1 MAPPAPR
8 QRSRTIAYATAAV
21 TVAGVTAWLIYAVL
35 AGYQRQ
41 IADAKSGPKLVDV
54 VIAVNELLPGRPIA
68 EGDLASAQM
77 PEGSFSAESVYKPS
91 ETKEIYGQVPAE
103 RVLPGEVLRHERL
116 DVTAARAALDRIIA
130 PGARAVTVLAERAA
144 GVGGLL
150 RPADQVDVI
159 VTIRPDSD
167 ELGAKWVTE
176 TILQNVRVLAIDT
189 DVLGA
194 SAETKDPK
202 KKNDNRNNRKILVT
216 LEVMPDEAEKLA
228 LSASRGDLHLTLRG
242 AQDDEILTDN
252 GPLVADA
259 LIGLNKQDPSDAA
272 AKRRKEVQ
280 EAARPKAAS
289 TPAPAPPEA
298 ASSTTVINGSE
309 DETIRYDQ
317 NGNPI
322 DPKTSRAGRR

>member
-1 MAPPAPR
+1 VR
-8 QRSRTIAYATAAV
+8 
-21 TVAGVTAWLIYAVL
+21 
-35 AGYQRQ
+35 
-41 IADAKSGPKLVDV
+41 
-54 VIAVNELLPGRPIA
+54 
-68 EGDLASAQM
+68 
-77 PEGSFSAESVYKPS
+77 
-91 ETKEIYGQVPAE
+91 
-103 RVLPGEVLRHERL
+103 PGEVLRHERL

-167 ELGAKWVTE
+167 ELGADWVTE

-194 SAETKDPK
+194 QADTKDAK

-242 AQDDEILTDN
+242 AQDDQILPDH
-252 GPLVADA
+252 GPLVTNA
-259 LIGLNKQDPSDAA
+259 LVGLKSFGASDAA
-272 AKRRKEVQ
+272 ATRRKEVQ
-280 EAARPKAAS
+280 AQARKAPSKTA
-289 TPAPAPPEA
+289 APAEPTTGTTMEIIQGSKSEIQKFDDKGDKI
-298 ASSTTVINGSE
+298 SS
-309 DETIRYDQ
+309 Q
-317 NGNPI
+317 P
-322 DPKTSRAGRR
+322 SRGGGR

>member
-21 TVAGVTAWLIYAVL
+21 TVAAVTAWLIYAVIS
-35 AGYQRQ
+35 GYQRQ

-54 VIAVNELLPGRPIA
+54 VIAVNELLPGKPIV

-77 PEGSFSAESVYKPS
+77 PEGSFSAESVYKPT
-91 ETKEIYGQVPAE
+91 EIKEVYGQVPAE

-167 ELGAKWVTE
+167 ELGADWVTE

-194 SAETKDPK
+194 SADTKDPK

-242 AQDDEILTDN
+242 AQDDEILPDH
-252 GPLVADA
+252 GPLVTNA
-259 LIGLNKQDPSDAA
+259 LVGLKSFGASDAA
-272 AKRRKEVQ
+272 ATRRKEVQ
-280 EAARPKAAS
+280 ARAAPAKAAPAQPTATS
-289 TPAPAPPEA
+289 TMEIIQG
-298 ASSTTVINGSE
+298 SKSEIQKFDEKGDKITT
-309 DETIRYDQ
+309 Q
-317 NGNPI
+317 P
-322 DPKTSRAGRR
+322 SRGGR